1 MGMPLQVSPFVLGWS
16 AAWAPVM
23 AMCLAL
29 GLGASRG
36 AIAAE
41 LSEIR
46 ERGYLIVAV
55 KNNRPP
61 LGFLDE
67 SGHLTGF
74 EIEIAQRLAEELL
87 GDRNALELVPVGNVD
102 RVNAVIE
109 DRVDIAIASI
119 TLTEPRR
126 RIVSFSDP
134 YYLDGVAF
142 LTNQPDIQQL
152 RNLRTAKIALL
163 NRSSTVPHVRYIL
176 PGAQLVGV
184 HSYEEGRRLLD
195 SGEVHAFAGDASVL
209 SGWMLDMDNASVTAA
224 DVGIADAGTLVDAGR
239 DNNYQLL
246 SSIISAEPLS
256 IAIPKGTQYASL
268 RESINQSIRL
278 WYESGWLQE
287 RAAAWGLPAEL
298 MPESMPESTQ
308 FLELSPVPP
317 ASDAAPPNL

>member
-1 MGMPLQVSPFVLGWS
+1 MGMPLQVSPFALWWPAV
-16 AAWAPVM
+16 WAPVT

-29 GLGASRG
+29 GLGGSRG

-55 KNNRPP
+55 KDNLPP

-67 SGHLTGF
+67 SGSLNGF

-87 GDRNALELVPVGNVD
+87 GDRSALQLVPVSNVD

-142 LTNQPDIQQL
+142 LTNQSNIQELQ
-152 RNLRTAKIALL
+152 NLRAAKIALL
-163 NRSSTVPHVRYIL
+163 EGSSTVPHVRYIL

-184 HSYEEGRRLLD
+184 GSYEEGRSLLERGD
-195 SGEVHAFAGDASVL
+195 VNAFAGDASVL
-209 SGWMLDMDNASVTAA
+209 SGWTLDRTNSMDATSDAVTSAEFAS
-224 DVGIADAGTLVDAGR
+224 GNHYR
-239 DNNYQLL
+239 LL

-256 IAIPKGTQYASL
+256 IAIPKGTQYDSL

-278 WYESGWLQE
+278 WYDAGWLQA
-287 RAAAWGLPAEL
+287 RAAAWGLPAE
-298 MPESMPESTQ
+298 STQ
-308 FLELSPVPP
+308 FLDIAPVPQS
-317 ASDAAPPNL
+317 SDAVLPTL